1 MIMRISKYIYKVML
15 ACVCLGLIACS
26 EDQEGTEVPV
36 GPEED
41 NTLEAVTIHIGASG
55 SASTRA
61 YGGDENALEH
71 EFMNSLIAFIVDEKG
86 SIEKVIHATD
96 SASFQPESGTERAG
110 NVVSYTTTTDLTPG
124 KKTIYAFANMDKV
137 KRVDNDD
144 AISFEE
150 TLKTLKQG
158 DVWPEEFATAVIED
172 PAASVDFDERGFIP
186 MSVRQDADLTV
197 NGQTVNVL
205 LVRLVSRV
213 DVKLTNQ
220 QGADVTVSHLKMTDF
235 ANRVHL
241 FEGKETAPADAAN
254 NAYEQELDL
263 TVSSSPDPIPITTF
277 YVNETWGRTDPFN
290 IALTINGQDMAGNT
304 VSQVIA
310 RNHILPLSLSLSNT
324 NLSLTVTA
332 QVAPIGG
339 YPVDVYL
346 DGDGMLTD
354 NYAITL
360 PEGCTFSITGK
371 LSGNTGIE
379 TDITSWSWAV
389 DTETSSD
396 LVAIE
401 GEGTEPTITGYLTA
415 LPNQKIL
422 LDFTITAPRYKEGTL
437 TITTKEVGD
446 APWKGNTRSLT
457 QWGEAPRW
465 YEAVGLVKRPSAPG
479 FNPEP

>member
-1 MIMRISKYIYKVML
+1 
-15 ACVCLGLIACS
+15 
-26 EDQEGTEVPV
+26 
-36 GPEED
+36 
-41 NTLEAVTIHIGASG
+41 
-55 SASTRA
+55 
-61 YGGDENALEH
+61 
-71 EFMNSLIAFIVDEKG
+71 
-86 SIEKVIHATD
+86 
-96 SASFQPESGTERAG
+96 
-110 NVVSYTTTTDLTPG
+110 
-124 KKTIYAFANMDKV
+124 
-137 KRVDNDD
+137 
-144 AISFEE
+144 
-150 TLKTLKQG
+150 
-158 DVWPEEFATAVIED
+158 
-172 PAASVDFDERGFIP
+172 

-371 LSGNTGIE
+371 LSENTGIE

-465 YEAVGLVKRPSAPG
+465 YEAVGLVKRP
-479 FNPEP
+479 

>member
-1 MIMRISKYIYKVML
+1 MKISKYIYKVML

-36 GPEED
+36 GQEED

-55 SASTRA
+55 TANTRA
-61 YGGDENALEH
+61 YGGDENAREH

-172 PAASVDFDERGFIP
+172 PAASVDFDKGCFIP
-186 MSVRQDADLTV
+186 MSVRQDADLTI

-220 QGADVTVSHLKMTDF
+220 QGADVTVSHLTMTYF
-235 ANRVHL
+235 ADRVHL
-241 FEGKETAPADAAN
+241 FEGMETVPADAAN
-254 NAYEQELDL
+254 KAYEQDL
-263 TVSSSPDPIPITTF
+263 TLTVPSSPDPTQITTF
-277 YVNETWGRTDPFN
+277 YVNETWGRTVPFN
-290 IALTINGQDMAGNT
+290 IALTINDQDMAGNT
-304 VSQVIA
+304 VSRVIA

-371 LSGNTGIE
+371 LSGNTGIV

-415 LPNQKIL
+415 LPNQEIL

-437 TITTKEVGD
+437 TITTEEVGD
-446 APWKGNTRSLT
+446 APWQSRSLT

-465 YEAVGLVKRPSAPG
+465 YEAVPMMRK
-479 FNPEP
+479 NP

>member
-1 MIMRISKYIYKVML
+1 MVMKISKYIYKVML

-41 NTLEAVTIHIGASG
+41 NTLEAVTIHIGALG

-137 KRVDNDD
+137 KRVDNTET
-144 AISFEE
+144 SFET
-150 TLKTLKQG
+150 TLQALKQG

-172 PAASVDFDERGFIP
+172 PAASVDFDKGCFIP

-220 QGADVTVSHLKMTDF
+220 QGADVTVSHLTMTGF
-235 ANRVHL
+235 ADRVHL
-241 FEGKETAPADAAN
+241 FEGMETVPADAAN
-254 NAYEQELDL
+254 KAYEQDL
-263 TVSSSPDPIPITTF
+263 TLTVPSSPDPTQITTF
-277 YVNETWGRTDPFN
+277 YVNETWGRTVPFN
-290 IALTINGQDMAGNT
+290 IALTINDQDMAGNT

-401 GEGTEPTITGYLTA
+401 GDGTEPTITGYLTA

-422 LDFTITAPRYKEGTL
+422 LDFTITAQRYKEGTL
-437 TITTKEVGD
+437 TITTEEVGD

-465 YEAVGLVKRPSAPG
+465 YEAVPMMRK
-479 FNPEP
+479 NP

>member
-15 ACVCLGLIACS
+15 ACVCLGVIACS

-360 PEGCTFSITGK
+360 PEG
-371 LSGNTGIE
+371 NTGIE

-465 YEAVGLVKRPSAPG
+465 YEAVGLVKRP
-479 FNPEP
+479 

>member
-15 ACVCLGLIACS
+15 ACVCVGLIACS

-55 SASTRA
+55 TANTRA
-61 YGGDENALEH
+61 YGGDENAREH

-137 KRVDNDD
+137 KRVDNDG

-235 ANRVHL
+235 ADRVHL
-241 FEGKETAPADAAN
+241 FEGMETVPADAAN
-254 NAYEQELDL
+254 KAYEQDL
-263 TVSSSPDPIPITTF
+263 TLTVPSSPDPTQITTF
-277 YVNETWGRTDPFN
+277 YVNETWGRTVPFN
-290 IALTINGQDMAGNT
+290 IALTINDQDMAGNT
-304 VSQVIA
+304 VSRVIA

-401 GEGTEPTITGYLTA
+401 GDGTEPTITGYLTA

-422 LDFTITAPRYKEGTL
+422 LDFTITAQRYKEGTL
-437 TITTKEVGD
+437 TITTTEIGD
-446 APWKGNTRSLT
+446 APWQSRSLT
-457 QWGEAPRW
+457 QWGERTRW
-465 YEAVGLVKRPSAPG
+465 YEAVPMMRK
-479 FNPEP
+479 NP